1 MTKLKKGY
9 VALAT
14 VIALMSAYAAEV
26 GVEGAKVS
34 FTSTDGWNTSTLTD
48 SQGAY
53 ELDVENAKTLS
64 PKITLI
70 SVGAKNRYGHPNSKT
85 IQMLESAGS
94 QIYRTDQNG
103 TITCKFI
110 GSQIQIKTDK

>member
-1 MTKLKKGY
+1 MASVDIGNDGEVESRSLLCGDAEKDEISSMIKKQRIPKIDIYKCGHHGSAN
-9 VALAT
+9 AL
-14 VIALMSAYAAEV
+14 
-26 GVEGAKVS
+26 
-34 FTSTDGWNTSTLTD
+34 
-48 SQGAY
+48 Y
-53 ELDVENAKTLS
+53 EKNAKTLS

-103 TITCKFI
+103 TITCKFV